1 MIFVWD
7 LDFLTSIMI
16 KIIQNLK
23 SWSKEKLP
31 IDYSVIL
38 RRIFQKFIIVWVTF
52 GFNINIQSN
61 KLYE

>member
-16 KIIQNLK
+16 KIIQILK
-23 SWSKEKLP
+23 SWSKEKLS
-31 IDYSVIL
+31 IDYSLIL
-38 RRIFQKFIIVWVTF
+38 KRIFQRFIIVWVTF